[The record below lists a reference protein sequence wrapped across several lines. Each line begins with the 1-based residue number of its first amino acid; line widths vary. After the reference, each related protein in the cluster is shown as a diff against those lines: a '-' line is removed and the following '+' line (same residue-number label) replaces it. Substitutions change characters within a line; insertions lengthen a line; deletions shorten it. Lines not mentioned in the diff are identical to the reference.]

1 MIFFTFLSMRSS
13 RSHVQ
18 SYGFNELP
26 GLTSV
31 FFSLPFFRLNLF
43 FLSFAFKYYVVL
55 DLTFIVL
62 FNLFSMKLSR
72 SYD

>member
-1 MIFFTFLSMRSS
+1 MRSS

-18 SYGFNELP
+18 SHELNELP
-26 GLTSV
+26 ELTSV

-43 FLSFAFKYYVVL
+43 LKKSFVFQYYVVL

-62 FNLFSMKLSR
+62 FNLFFIKLFR
-72 SYD
+72 FHD

>member
-1 MIFFTFLSMRSS
+1 MIFFIFLSMRSS

-26 GLTSV
+26 GLTLV

-43 FLSFAFKYYVVL
+43 FFKFCLSILCCLGFDFYC
-55 DLTFIVL
+55 FIQFV
-62 FNLFSMKLSR
+62 FYEVISIS
-72 SYD
+72 